1 MSKKPLV
8 KDRRGDYWW
17 VDTRKIV
24 EEEGFNRRESYGDIP
39 KLAREI
45 KAAGLD
51 NLEPLTC
58 YRKGELWIVL
68 KGHRRI
74 QALRILEK
82 EGQILLVRIVP
93 PGRHFNKED
102 MILDQITGNEGLRFS
117 PWEKAKVLRDLRGL
131 GWSEEDIQKKSGFSD
146 TYVRRLL
153 SLADAPQKLINLVR
167 EGRVTGTLAMDTIAE
182 GKVAELIE
190 KGENNQLPLDD
201 DREMQLFPDPAI
213 PASPRITRSDLHRPA
228 SFKKVNKWAAAI
240 DENILPPAKK
250 EAYILWR
257 KWLDGALTE
266 DDFINFF
273 Q

>member
-1 MSKKPLV
+1 MAKKPLA

-17 VDTRKIV
+17 VDSRKII
-24 EEEGFNRRESYGDIP
+24 EEPGFNRREIFGDIP
-39 KLAREI
+39 KLAKEI

-58 YRKGELWIVL
+58 YRKGEDWIVL
-68 KGHRRI
+68 KGHRRT
-74 QALRILEK
+74 QALRILEE
-82 EGQILLVRIVP
+82 EGQILMVRIVP

-102 MILDQITGNEGLRFS
+102 MILDQINGNDGLLFS
-117 PWEKAKVLRDLRGL
+117 PWEKAKVLRDLRSL
-131 GWSEEDIQKKSGFSD
+131 GWSETDIQKKSGFSD

-182 GKVAELIE
+182 GKVDELIK
-190 KGENNQLPLDD
+190 KGENNQLPPNNDAD
-201 DREMQLFPDPAI
+201 MQLFPDPAI
-213 PASPRITRSDLHRPA
+213 PAAPRITRSDLHRPA
-228 SFKKVNKWAAAI
+228 SFKKVNKWAAGI
-240 DENILPPAKK
+240 DENVLPPEKK
-250 EAYILWR
+250 EAYTLWR

-266 DDFINFF
+266 DDFRNFF